1 MPITQVQTKFEVQLR
16 FCLQETSCDQI
27 DNFPINMHIKVNH
40 KYIQV
45 NGYHPGLSN
54 RPEYKRTGRPV
65 DITSHCR
72 NVPPS
77 EVNLVQI
84 YWTPDLYNIPTGHVI
99 MCSLVKTIDSSQLL
113 VQLKAKGILFLYVW
127 SLYVQPQQN

>member
-1 MPITQVQTKFEVQLR
+1 
-16 FCLQETSCDQI
+16 
-27 DNFPINMHIKVNH
+27 MHIKVNH

-65 DITSHCR
+65 DITALCR
-72 NVPPS
+72 NIPPS

-99 MCSLVKTIDSSQLL
+99 MCSLVKTINSKQLL
-113 VQLKAKGILFLYVW
+113 NQLKSKGTFANIQKENTVN
-127 SLYVQPQQN
+127 SL